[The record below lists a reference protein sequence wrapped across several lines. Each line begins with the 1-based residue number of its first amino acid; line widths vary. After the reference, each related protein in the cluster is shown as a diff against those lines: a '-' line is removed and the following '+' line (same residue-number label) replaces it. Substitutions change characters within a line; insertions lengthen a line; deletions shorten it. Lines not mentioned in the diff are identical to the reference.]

1 MVSLKY
7 ISHAVALTMIIPMLL
22 MASSRADSDT
32 SSLSRNEINLD
43 KILKINEHPDK
54 PFSFVVLGDSRSNP
68 DIFARIAD
76 LINSLEPD
84 FVLHL
89 GDIAIN
95 GLTSEFD
102 EVMPIFDKV
111 KSPLI
116 AVIGNHDLSD
126 GRNIKSNFYKYF
138 GQCELTFDVHNIRF
152 ILADNSLGYL
162 KKSQCK
168 RIRKDLDTGGTRM
181 LFMHAPPDGP
191 YPKHNFEGGARE
203 LVDTITDTGCE
214 YAFFSHIHGYDHRMI
229 GKNCHAYITGG
240 GGAELNGYGIAAEIH
255 HVLLVTVSGN
265 NINVRMIPLSKE

>member
-54 PFSFVVLGDSRSNP
+54 PFRFVVLGDSRSNP

-102 EVMPIFDKV
+102 EVMPIFDKL
-111 KSPLI
+111 KSPLV

-126 GRNIKSNFYKYF
+126 GKNIKGNFYNYF

-152 ILADNSLGYL
+152 ILADNALGYL
-162 KKSQCK
+162 KKSQCEK
-168 RIRKDLDTGGTRM
+168 IREDLDTGGIRM

-203 LVDTITDTGCE
+203 LVDTIIDTSCE

-229 GKNCHAYITGG
+229 GENCHAYITGG
-240 GGAELNGYGIAAEIH
+240 GGAELNGYGIAEEIH